1 MATENVY
8 LRQTLESPNPLS
20 RFAHK
25 ARHGVALDIAS
36 KQLKQ
41 GGTLLDYGC
50 GPGMFLSK
58 LAAQRPDAR
67 LFGHDIRP
75 TVKSTAQ
82 FTFIPDTRTIA
93 DQSIDIVTSFDVLEH
108 MFDDEREAL
117 WAEVKRV
124 LAPGGHFIV
133 SVPVIGGPVL
143 LLKEANKTFFY
154 KKTKYQKY
162 TLKELML
169 AAFLG
174 VPAKRP
180 DGVRETH
187 KGFDFRALERSIRRN
202 FRMDGKHYS
211 PFGALPWF
219 LNSQVFFDAMP
230 LDGERP
236 A

>member
-1 MATENVY
+1 MAADNAY

-36 KQLKQ
+36 KRLRQ
-41 GGTLLDYGC
+41 GGSLLDYGC

-58 LAAQRPDAR
+58 LKVLRPDAK

-75 TVKSTAQ
+75 AVESNAQ
-82 FTFIPDTRTIA
+82 FTFIPDLQAIA
-93 DQSIDIVTSFDVLEH
+93 DHSIDMLTSFDVLEH

-124 LAPGGHFIV
+124 LVPGGHFIV
-133 SVPVIGGPVL
+133 SVPIIGGPVL

-169 AAFLG
+169 ASFLG
-174 VPAKRP
+174 ISAKRP
-180 DGVRETH
+180 EGVRETH
-187 KGFDFRALERSIRRN
+187 KGFDFRALEESIRRN
-202 FRMDGKHYS
+202 FAMDSKLYS
-211 PFGALPWF
+211 PFGSLPWF
-219 LNSQVFFDAMP
+219 LNSQVFFDAVP
-230 LDGERP
+230 LDGKRSS
-236 A
+236 